1 MFEDILREV
10 RRSGSDKDGSTRANK
25 VWESDC
31 YDLKLF
37 TVGDRTLTKA
47 EAFLA
52 WAKQHGHDHYQCQLR
67 WSMEERRVENRHRRL
82 LEPAWREKR
91 MRALLDAR
99 DDPMRAER

>member
-10 RRSGSDKDGSTRANK
+10 RRSGSDKDCTTRANK

-52 WAKQHGHDHYQCQLR
+52 WAKDHGHDANQCRVR
-67 WSMEERRVENRHRRL
+67 WSMEARLVENSDRRE
-82 LEPAWREKR
+82 LEPAWKEKR
-91 MRALLDAR
+91 MRTLLDAR
-99 DDPMRAER
+99 GVPMRAER